1 MLQYFFARVGPPAS
15 LLNEKKFPVSASFN
29 PSFYVPQMPCLRLS
43 DSKPKKIIKNCG
55 QSAAD
60 AKECGLD
67 GVYLHGHE
75 GYLLEQ
81 LTNPAFNRRKMGPYS
96 DWQRFGIDAV
106 NEIRK
111 RVGNNYP
118 IMYRIDLSLALNETY
133 GSNIDNIKSLKK
145 FKNGRTISDTL
156 DYMENLV
163 KAGVDMFDVH
173 LGCYYNWWLPHP
185 PLLCL
190 QVVSL
195 TSHVLLRN
203 ILRQRKLNLMLG

>member
-1 MLQYFFARVGPPAS
+1 M
-15 LLNEKKFPVSASFN
+15 LNEKKFPVSASFN